1 MATVPCAFLSKSPKP
16 KRARARVTI
25 FVTRARARLLRCYAC
40 SSAVSTAPMSSL
52 KQTERAALSREIR
65 LLKTDPAYVEK
76 VIRQRLN
83 YVRKNEILYLFDKSR
98 ENSAWLEA
106 GTDSKHE

>member
-1 MATVPCAFLSKSPKP
+1 MATVPSAFLSKSPKP

-52 KQTERAALSREIR
+52 KQTERASISRGTNASY
-65 LLKTDPAYVEK
+65 LCKKTEPK
-76 VIRQRLN
+76 PRFLVICG
-83 YVRKNEILYLFDKSR
+83 V
-98 ENSAWLEA
+98 
-106 GTDSKHE
+106 